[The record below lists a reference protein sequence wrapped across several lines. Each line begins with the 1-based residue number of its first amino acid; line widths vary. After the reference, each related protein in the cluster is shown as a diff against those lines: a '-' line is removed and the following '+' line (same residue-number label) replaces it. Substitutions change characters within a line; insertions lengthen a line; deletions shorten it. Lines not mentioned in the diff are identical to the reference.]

1 MKKYWKFGASAG
13 LAAMLLAGC
22 GDQEAPTG
30 ETEETPVDTPKEVAE
45 VEFPVTMTDATGEE
59 VVIEAEPE
67 AIVSMMPSNT
77 EIIYEL
83 GMGEKIVGVT
93 DFDNYPEEAA
103 SIEKIGGQ
111 EFNVEKIISLQ
122 PDLVLSHE
130 GGLGVGEAGIQQLRD
145 AGLAVYVVSDAQN
158 FDEVYET
165 FSVIGQATGAM
176 EEADALVSEM
186 EAQVDEIEEQ
196 ASTIKEPKKVFV
208 EVGSSP
214 EIYTTGSGTFIDEM
228 LDILNAENTAGELKG
243 WVSMDPEAIVEKNPD
258 VIISTEGAYVPDAV
272 EKIKARNGFAEVA
285 AVKEDAVYNVDSDKV
300 TRSGPRLTEGL
311 MEMAQAIYP
320 EVFSE

>member
-45 VEFPVTMTDATGEE
+45 VEFPVTMKDATGEE

>member
-145 AGLAVYVVSDAQN
+145 AGLTVYVVSDAQN

-196 ASTIKEPKKVFV
+196 AGTVTEPKKVFV

-228 LDILNAENTAGELKG
+228 LDILNAENTAGELEG
-243 WVSMDPEAIVEKNPD
+243 WISMDPEAIVEKNPD

-272 EKIKARNGFAEVA
+272 EKIKARNGFAEVT